1 MLGALLK
8 VPLGGERSFA
18 YLTCVQIGAYEIL
31 YNLLL
36 GNLPGAYYAMR
47 KVLEGAVDITISYLK
62 FPNKNLYDSM
72 KKIRQRYHKF
82 GKKCKF
88 LRSHCGAETM
98 EKARELWELTSNW
111 IHAGSLAKKFV
122 EKIIEKVGGE
132 GETHI
137 LPFPGS
143 LAIPHDYDSD
153 DVEELRELQKH
164 LQTLRSIHSKIFQ
177 AVTRKEE
184 DQR

>member
-1 MLGALLK
+1 
-8 VPLGGERSFA
+8 
-18 YLTCVQIGAYEIL
+18 
-31 YNLLL
+31 
-36 GNLPGAYYAMR
+36 
-47 KVLEGAVDITISYLK
+47 
-62 FPNKNLYDSM
+62 
-72 KKIRQRYHKF
+72 
-82 GKKCKF
+82 
-88 LRSHCGAETM
+88 M

-122 EKIIEKVGGE
+122 EKIIEKVRKE

-164 LQTLRSIHSKIFQ
+164 LQTLRSIHSKILQ
-177 AVTRKEE
+177 AITRKEE